1 MRGRALL
8 MLSVLCLA
16 ACQPQDT
23 GQALQDDYLQRL
35 ARVLD
40 SPLPSAQPLPRS
52 DYRLPARRTRL
63 LPIEE
68 IRISLLELLVDIQ
81 PCPRLQQL
89 LGERNGSLGR
99 QLTASQ
105 RLGFDNELLQ
115 AMQDCQ
121 PHLQG
126 AAAERL
132 QGLYQQKR
140 AQMPAVFWNALN
152 ASSEFEHLL
161 RAARHSLPPGQPMD
175 QQALAALQRLA
186 LIGQTPHA
194 GPPRPVSDELFQAL
208 QRNHSL
214 AQLLTSLLSLQQS
227 LERGN
232 GLLRARLQRPLCPGG
247 YDNPRAQAVLRV
259 FQRYYAGQLQP
270 YLAEVEQQGQAWQQA
285 LQALRQTPGI
295 PPALNEYLARLS
307 ATEHSLWQSFQAS
320 RQAHVEHWQ
329 ALLRSCQ
336 MAPGQPRWRLR

>member
-105 RLGFDNELLQ
+105 RLGFDN
-115 AMQDCQ
+115 
-121 PHLQG
+121 
-126 AAAERL
+126 
-132 QGLYQQKR
+132 
-140 AQMPAVFWNALN
+140 
-152 ASSEFEHLL
+152 
-161 RAARHSLPPGQPMD
+161 
-175 QQALAALQRLA
+175 
-186 LIGQTPHA
+186 
-194 GPPRPVSDELFQAL
+194 
-208 QRNHSL
+208 
-214 AQLLTSLLSLQQS
+214 
-227 LERGN
+227 
-232 GLLRARLQRPLCPGG
+232 
-247 YDNPRAQAVLRV
+247 
-259 FQRYYAGQLQP
+259 
-270 YLAEVEQQGQAWQQA
+270 
-285 LQALRQTPGI
+285 
-295 PPALNEYLARLS
+295 
-307 ATEHSLWQSFQAS
+307 
-320 RQAHVEHWQ
+320 
-329 ALLRSCQ
+329 
-336 MAPGQPRWRLR
+336 